1 MRVVRVITFITSILF
16 APSLANDGQERELS
30 ASATV
35 APASSSSA
43 STTKAAVIGKNAKC
57 DAASNNGFAKKECG
71 TGDQKRCCHPKSE
84 VCVGPFK
91 PKGGKD
97 QYVCSKNRA
106 LHGPKIIKVLMIPLF
121 AGLLCFIFLVHMAL
135 GLRGKIPKPI
145 KNMPY
150 QMITPLLCIVQ
161 CTLAIFVVLSEVW
174 KFAVYSAFLS
184 VLVYHATLNSTKLA
198 KWVFGLVVALQFFN
212 CLAILGAATDTTNG
226 VFIPLGVFAADGG
239 TASWKKGMVDY
250 FKGGETCSKFY
261 DNYFTLESIETAAE
275 KADPNQ
281 KYFGLCTDE
290 WVTSVLSFICIKM
303 MLQFIM
309 AGLSAKMFADKFIY
323 EQGGE
328 AAEVEL
334 SRIKLESDEKL
345 SA

>member
-1 MRVVRVITFITSILF
+1 M
-16 APSLANDGQERELS
+16 G
-30 ASATV
+30 
-35 APASSSSA
+35 
-43 STTKAAVIGKNAKC
+43 
-57 DAASNNGFAKKECG
+57 
-71 TGDQKRCCHPKSE
+71 
-84 VCVGPFK
+84 GPFK

-121 AGLLCFIFLVHMAL
+121 ACLLCFIFLVHMVL
-135 GLRGKIPKPI
+135 GLRGKIQKPI

-161 CTLAIFVVLSEVW
+161 CALAIFVVLSEVW

-184 VLVYHATLNSTKLA
+184 VMVYHATLNYTKLP
-198 KWVFGLVVALQFFN
+198 KWAFGLIVAFQFFN
-212 CLAILGAATDTTNG
+212 CLAMLGAATDSTNG
-226 VFIPLGVFAADGG
+226 VFIPLGVLAADGG

-250 FKGGETCSKFY
+250 FKDGATCSKFY
-261 DNYFTLESIETAAE
+261 DNYYTLESIETAAE

-303 MLQFIM
+303 MLQFIT
-309 AGLSAKMFADKFIY
+309 AGLSAKMFADKLIS
-323 EQGGE
+323 EQGGAVAE
-328 AAEVEL
+328 AEL
-334 SRIKLESDEKL
+334 SRIKVDETQQG
-345 SA
+345 